1 MATTLQKPLKMDG
14 TDDPAFEYPEPINTA
29 NDGLAAAGFY
39 PQTGAGFDQ
48 NAGIER
54 DGSGN
59 LILKDTLAGTKTL
72 SSLLGAPLY
81 DFLLDCPPDDVGIT
95 YVLTRTSGLV
105 SKETWTNTSTS
116 KTVKTID
123 YTRSSGLVTVMVT
136 KIFASNGTTVVAQT
150 TETLSRTS
158 GVVTGST
165 KTRDV

>member
-14 TDDPAFEYPEPINTA
+14 VDDSVFEYPEPIDAA
-29 NDGLAAAGFY
+29 NDGLASAGFY

-48 NAGIER
+48 NAGVER

-59 LILKDTLAGTKTL
+59 LILKDSLAGTKTL
-72 SSLLGAPLY
+72 SSFALLY
-81 DFLLDCPPDDVGIT
+81 DFLLDCPPDSVGVT
-95 YVLTRTSGLV
+95 YALTRTSGLV
-105 SKETWTNTSTS
+105 SKETWTNTSTT
-116 KTVKTID
+116 KTIKTID

-136 KIFASNGTTVVAQT
+136 KVFASNGTTVVAQT
-150 TETLSRTS
+150 TETLTRSS